1 VRCIITFLL
10 TDGVKMCYASNMH
23 YFAIQVATRKEQEWL
38 ERIQGQLK
46 DVRFHKIMKK
56 MFIRRRGKTKLEE
69 TPLFPGYIFFEYHD
83 DELPT
88 DIIHTIRHSQFFVR
102 FLPNNES
109 PHPLNTRDSEII
121 RHFIHFGSLIPPSLV
136 KFEEDQKIR
145 VIEGPLQGIEG
156 FIVRVNRRKHR
167 AKVRLTIAE
176 SVMVLDLAFEVME
189 AETV

>member
-1 VRCIITFLL
+1 
-10 TDGVKMCYASNMH
+10 MCYASIMR

-56 MFIRRRGKTKLEE
+56 MFIRRKGKTKLEE
-69 TPLFPGYIFFEYHD
+69 APLFPGYIFFEYRD

-88 DIIHTIRHSQFFVR
+88 NIIHEIRHSQFFVR

-167 AKVRLTIAE
+167 AKVRLIIAE